1 MNVWGRFGAGTWKRV
16 RIVTE
21 TLNEEGRVVD
31 TTLTETTT
39 TLVRADSRQ
48 LALRIDAT
56 VDVAGKR
63 FESQPKTIECGYYG
77 ESAGDPAE
85 PKVLG
90 TEMLTIEGRQVPC
103 QIRQVVTGSGKQKQL
118 VRLFLSDDVE
128 PFVLKRET
136 IPLKDDGKSASD
148 QKTTAEVIG
157 LDLPYHVLHGIKPA
171 AFERTIQQTSK
182 GTSVTLD
189 VTCLDIPGGIVARA
203 SNELDEKG
211 HVVRRSMLE
220 LVDYKIAS
228 DDGRGDKDNVG
239 NMQRFYS
246 RREMRRART
255 RADVGAL
262 LTPRLSPLASPRR
275 SLRQRLDRLR
285 RCPGRR
291 LNAQQLCHRGM
302 NLHGIDLAQIAPR
315 LIRTPAA

>member
-1 MNVWGRFGAGTWKRV
+1 MIQVFAQRFVRSALLLAAAAVLLCGPTASPGESTTQQQPLTARDLNVWGRFGVGTWKEV

-21 TLNEEGRVVD
+21 TLNEKGCVVD
-31 TTLTETTT
+31 TTVTDTKT

-63 FESQPKTIECGYYG
+63 FESRPKTIECGYYG
-77 ESAGDPAE
+77 ETAGDSAE

-90 TEMLTIEGRQVPC
+90 TEMVTIEGRQVAC
-103 QIRQVVTGSGKQKQL
+103 QIRQVVTGSGQQKQL
-118 VRLFLSDDVE
+118 VRMFLSDDVE

-136 IPLKDDGKSASD
+136 IPLKDDGNSSSD

-171 AFERTIQQTSK
+171 AFERTIQQTTK
-182 GTSVTLD
+182 GTNISLD

-211 HVVRRSMLE
+211 QVVRRSMLE
-220 LVDYKIAS
+220 LVDYKIVS
-228 DDGRGDKDNVG
+228 DNGDNDKDNPG
-239 NMQRFYS
+239 GMQRFYS
-246 RREMRRART
+246 RRELRRARH
-255 RADVGAL
+255 
-262 LTPRLSPLASPRR
+262 
-275 SLRQRLDRLR
+275 
-285 RCPGRR
+285 GR
-291 LNAQQLCHRGM
+291 
-302 NLHGIDLAQIAPR
+302 
-315 LIRTPAA
+315 